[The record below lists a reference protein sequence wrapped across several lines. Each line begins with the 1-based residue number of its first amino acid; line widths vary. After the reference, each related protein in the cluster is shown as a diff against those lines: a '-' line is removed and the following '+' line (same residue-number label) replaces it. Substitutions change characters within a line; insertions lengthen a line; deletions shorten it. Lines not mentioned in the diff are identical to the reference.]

1 MGKAPGVSCWRRIP
15 AKEWSAHA
23 VDDDTCHLQSV
34 LGSSGQWGLLRVP
47 LPPCRPGR
55 RGRAVHR
62 VRAVRVLPL
71 GCPHPG
77 PRQVS
82 TLLLPVAASR
92 LMLMHCR
99 LTWAHVPHCYGNER
113 PCTSLPSGETS
124 HLPATV
130 LTAPAKGTTTW
141 RQQSGAR
148 SNCARPRGVG
158 RASRRPPAAERSGDN
173 RRTSQRARLGDE
185 EAATW
190 RQQSRSKT
198 SCATPP
204 WGGPC

>member
-15 AKEWSAHA
+15 AKEWLAHEIN
-23 VDDDTCHLQSV
+23 DDTRHLQSV
-34 LGSSGQWGLLRVP
+34 RVSSGPWGLLRVP
-47 LPPCRPGR
+47 LTPCLPCR
-55 RGRAVHR
+55 RGRAVCR

-77 PRQVS
+77 PLQVS
-82 TLLLPVAASR
+82 TLRLPVAASR
-92 LMLMHCR
+92 LMLMHGR
-99 LTWAHVPHCYGNER
+99 LTWAHVPHFYGNER

-130 LTAPAKGTTTW
+130 LTAPAKETTTW

-158 RASRRPPAAERSGDN
+158 RASRRPPAAERSSDN
-173 RRTSQRARLGDE
+173 RRTGQRALLRDE

-198 SCATPP
+198 SCATPL
-204 WGGPC
+204 WGGQC